1 MTLGITKGLFNWKS
15 QDHSVE
21 RFTDNAA
28 YTSAHPDD
36 TLVLAGPPRISDANL
51 SAEATQGPGSLMA
64 IGMVQG
70 FQYSSQKP
78 TQPLQALGSG
88 RLFFVSGKSQTQWN
102 CGRLFCNGRNLVR
115 ALYHNAVATNLPVQ
129 DFDDNPVSDGGNNED
144 MYYLNLDSELYYIPF
159 GLAVIFRD
167 KALDLI
173 GAVYLELSMIQ
184 SYGVG
189 FNAGQN
195 MIMENVSGM
204 CDRVKNFLPT
214 SIRRYDNPD
223 LRRAMDVTVGF
234 NVGNLMPV
242 TGQALG
248 DNMLSTNSETK

>member
-15 QDHSVE
+15 QDNSVE

-36 TLVLAGPPRISDANL
+36 TLVLAGPPRLDDVNL
-51 SAEATQGPGSLMA
+51 GNEPNQGPGSLLA
-64 IGMVQG
+64 IGMIQG

-78 TQPLQALGSG
+78 TQPLQAIGSG

-102 CGRLFCNGRNLVR
+102 CGRLFCNGRNLTR
-115 ALYHNAVATNLPVQ
+115 ALYHNAVANELQVQ
-129 DFDDNPVSDGGNNED
+129 NFDDKPVAGNHKD

-159 GLAVIFRD
+159 GLGVVFRD
-167 KALDLI
+167 KAQDLL
-173 GAVYLELSMIQ
+173 GAVYLELSMLQ

-204 CDRVKNFLPT
+204 CDRVKPFLPAGIHGYLD
-214 SIRRYDNPD
+214 SN
-223 LRRAMDVTVGF
+223 LRRAMDLTVGF
-234 NVGNLMPV
+234 TQPAANMMPTNG
-242 TGQALG
+242 TGYG
-248 DNMLSTNSETK
+248 DMLVSQTSENA